1 MKSWRLWFSVH
12 VWGMGKT
19 WSVYIILG
27 ENMTDLK
34 AEDHR
39 KIGYKIKDNS
49 DCLRVMSS
57 VSI

>member
-1 MKSWRLWFSVH
+1 
-12 VWGMGKT
+12 
-19 WSVYIILG
+19 
-27 ENMTDLK
+27 LK

-57 VSI
+57 VSIWN